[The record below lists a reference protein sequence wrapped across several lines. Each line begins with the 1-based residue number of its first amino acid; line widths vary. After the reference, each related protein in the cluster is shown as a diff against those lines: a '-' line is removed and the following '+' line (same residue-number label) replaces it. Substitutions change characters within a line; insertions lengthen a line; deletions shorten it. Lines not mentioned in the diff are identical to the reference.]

1 MKKTFLL
8 LAFISLHLTAFC
20 QSDLSNIMMVYVKGG
35 SFFMGCD
42 DTKFTAKEYDN
53 ERPLHRVTVS
63 SFYIQKYEVTNGQW
77 RQLFGIYP
85 PAYNGVNYVNKDCD
99 DCPVVMVSWDDVQ
112 EFIKRLNQKFPNR
125 HYRLVTETEWE
136 YAARGG
142 KYAGNF
148 MYAGSNKIKDVAW
161 YGKPEGATHPIGQ
174 KKPNELSI
182 YDLSGNVLEWC
193 ADWYADDYYKNTIDA
208 INPKG
213 PATGD
218 TRVLRGGS
226 YFTDDISCRTVFRSH
241 LDPATRRWDIGFRLA
256 YDAPSE
262 ETGK

>member
-1 MKKTFLL
+1 MKKTVLF
-8 LAFISLHLTAFC
+8 LAFLSLSLPGFC
-20 QSDLSNIMMVYVKGG
+20 QADLSNIMMVYVKGG

-53 ERPLHRVTVS
+53 ERPLHRVSVS
-63 SFYIQKYEVTNGQW
+63 NFYIQKYDITNGQW
-77 RQLFGIYP
+77 RKLMGIYP

-99 DCPVVMVSWDDVQ
+99 DCPVVMVNYEDVQ
-112 EFIKRLNQKFPNR
+112 EFIRRLNEKFPNK
-125 HYRLVTETEWE
+125 HYRLPTETEWE

-182 YDLSGNVLEWC
+182 YDMSGNVLEWC
-193 ADWYADDYYKNTIDA
+193 ADCYGEDYYKNTIDE

-213 PATGD
+213 PPAGD
-218 TRVLRGGS
+218 TKVLRGGS
-226 YFTDDISCRTVFRSH
+226 YFTDDITCRTVYRSH
-241 LDPATRRWDIGFRLA
+241 LDPKTRRWDIGFRLA
-256 YDAPSE
+256 TDAPAE
-262 ETGK
+262 EKGK